1 MTCRLFFTLLLSMLA
16 LPYAC
21 KANAPEPVTDAA
33 PVPEIQDEVPAVPA
47 LDEPEHVVDQ
57 SAPAPESVEAPANS
71 APSTTTQQPSKSDD
85 FIYDATAVQAAT
97 SFTP

>member
-1 MTCRLFFTLLLSMLA
+1 MTCRLFFTLLLSVLA

-21 KANAPEPVTDAA
+21 KANAPESSTDAA
-33 PVPEIQDEVPAVPA
+33 PVPEIQGEAPAVPA
-47 LDEPEHVVDQ
+47 LDEPVVDQ
-57 SAPAPESVEAPANS
+57 STPAPESVEAPASS

-97 SFTP
+97 THTP